1 MMLSRMKSL
10 LGLGMLAFVEMAM
23 AHGDTL
29 RVTDAW
35 ISEAPPGA
43 MMLAGYL
50 KLENLGHE
58 PHTITA
64 IRSNSGAEVMMHV
77 TEIVDGVAKMRHLDA
92 LTIPPGEKAVFEPGG
107 YHLMIMGAP
116 ALKAGDHLDLQI
128 VTDHGDPIEVQ
139 AEVRPAS
146 D

>member
-1 MMLSRMKSL
+1 MLLSRMKSL
-10 LGLGMLAFVEMAM
+10 LGLALLACAEMAI

-43 MMLAGYL
+43 TMLAGYL
-50 KLENLGHE
+50 TLENLGRETHN
-58 PHTITA
+58 ITA
-64 IRSNSGAEVMMHV
+64 IRSSSGAEVMMHL

-92 LTIPPGEKAVFEPGG
+92 LTIPPGGRIVFEPGG

-116 ALKAGDHLDLQI
+116 PLKAGDHLDLQI
-128 VTDHGDPIEVQ
+128 VTDHGDALEVQ
-139 AEVRPAS
+139 AEVRRPS